1 MTASAMRHSARARQE
16 RAWLPISDAA
26 RALGVS
32 TSTLR
37 AWSADGRVPHVRT
50 AGGHRRFN
58 PVALADWLATNPDPA
73 TPRAERST
81 HVAPRPQ
88 AADAL
93 VQRIDRIAELAAAG
107 HGGEPCR
114 ITRDRVM
121 VLAHAL
127 RTGRLGD
134 ALERADAFGRAHGA
148 AGSPAER
155 ALEAAVG
162 FERAVDDALAEPPVV
177 LSRDDRD
184 HVSATVRRITVRV
197 ADSWATATAHGSP
210 GQRSVA

>member
-1 MTASAMRHSARARQE
+1 MRHSTRARQE

-37 AWSADGRVPHVRT
+37 AWSAEGRVPHVRT

-58 PVALADWLATNPDPA
+58 PAALADWLATSPDPA
-73 TPRAERST
+73 TPRTERST
-81 HVAPRPQ
+81 HVSPRPA

-93 VQRIDRIAELAAAG
+93 ADRIERIADLAADA
-107 HGGEPCR
+107 HGGDPPR
-114 ITRDRVM
+114 VTRDRVL
-121 VLAHAL
+121 VLAQAL
-127 RTGRLGD
+127 RTGRLGE

-155 ALEAAVG
+155 ALEPALR
-162 FERAVDDALAEPPVV
+162 FERAVDEALSEPPMA
-177 LSRDDRD
+177 LTPDDRD
-184 HVSATVRRITVRV
+184 HVSATIRRITVRV
-197 ADSWATATAHGSP
+197 ADSWAAATAEGRAP
-210 GQRSVA
+210 QVA

>member
-1 MTASAMRHSARARQE
+1 MRHSARARQE

-37 AWSADGRVPHVRT
+37 AWSAEGRVPHVRT

-73 TPRAERST
+73 TPRTERST
-81 HVAPRPQ
+81 HVMPRPA

-93 VQRIDRIAELAAAG
+93 IARIDRIAELSADQ
-107 HGGEPCR
+107 HGGEAAR

-127 RTGRLGD
+127 RTGRLGE
-134 ALERADAFGRAHGA
+134 ALERAEAFGRAHGL
-148 AGSPAER
+148 AGSSAER

-162 FERAVDDALAEPPVV
+162 FERAVDDALAEPPVL
-177 LSRDDRD
+177 LSGDDRD
-184 HVSATVRRITVRV
+184 HVSATIRRITVRI
-197 ADSWATATAHGSP
+197 ADAWATATAMGRP
-210 GQRSVA
+210 EGRSAA

>member
-1 MTASAMRHSARARQE
+1 MRHSARARQE

-37 AWSADGRVPHVRT
+37 AWSAEGRVPHVRT

-73 TPRAERST
+73 TPRTERST
-81 HVAPRPQ
+81 HVMPRP
-88 AADAL
+88 AAAGAL
-93 VQRIDRIAELAAAG
+93 IARIDRIAELSADQ
-107 HGGEPCR
+107 HGGEAAR
-114 ITRDRVM
+114 ITRERVM

-127 RTGRLGD
+127 RTGRLGE
-134 ALERADAFGRAHGA
+134 ALERAEAFGRAHGL
-148 AGSPAER
+148 AGSSAER

-162 FERAVDDALAEPPVV
+162 FERAVDDALAEPPVL
-177 LSRDDRD
+177 LSGDDRD
-184 HVSATVRRITVRV
+184 HVSATIRRITVRI
-197 ADSWATATAHGSP
+197 ADAWATATAMGRP
-210 GQRSVA
+210 EGRSAA